1 MNQGIEA
8 VEVNAG
14 LTLADLDALL
24 AGDEPRQTDGP
35 KGYSMNELM
44 DSTGSCQQ
52 VIQMRLRKLKA
63 AGKLHVGTERRE
75 GIDGRMHPV
84 PVYFIG

>member
-1 MNQGIEA
+1 MNHGVEA
-8 VEVNAG
+8 VEVSAG
-14 LTLADLDALL
+14 LTLADLDALIS
-24 AGDEPRQTDGP
+24 GNEQPENSGPR
-35 KGYSMNELM
+35 GYSMNELM

-52 VIQMRLRKLKA
+52 VIQARLRKLKA
-63 AGKLHVGTERRE
+63 VGKLRVGIERRE

>member
-1 MNQGIEA
+1 MNQGIDEI
-8 VEVNAG
+8 VVSAG
-14 LTLADLDALL
+14 LTLADIDALL
-24 AGDEPRQTDGP
+24 AGEEPQQADGP

-52 VIQMRLRKLKA
+52 VIQSRLRKLKA
-63 AGKLHVGTERRE
+63 AGKLRVGTERRE